1 MPLSAY
7 VTSVWSREL
16 NSNSS
21 LNCNESVSCINTMEE
36 TIREAEAST
45 DDEFSSVVIPIFANS
60 VVTGHGCQDI
70 PDSSAVSPIDTEN
83 IFLADSVSE
92 TSESNITHHE
102 SPSTSPNKRTIWDSN
117 REDIEEIVADEIHSM
132 AEVSPSSRSSQQRG

>member
-1 MPLSAY
+1 
-7 VTSVWSREL
+7 
-16 NSNSS
+16 
-21 LNCNESVSCINTMEE
+21 MEE

-102 SPSTSPNKRTIWDSN
+102 SPSTSPNKQTTWDSN

>member
-1 MPLSAY
+1 
-7 VTSVWSREL
+7 
-16 NSNSS
+16 
-21 LNCNESVSCINTMEE
+21 MEE

-60 VVTGHGCQDI
+60 GVTGHGCQDV

-102 SPSTSPNKRTIWDSN
+102 SPSTSPNKRTRWDSN
-117 REDIEEIVADEIHSM
+117 REDIEEIVADEIHTM